1 MSNTT
6 LWCLVEGDTTYFSV
20 VTLPTTSIGELKELI
35 KIKKENTVSRKVD
48 ASNLNLWK
56 VCCF

>member
-6 LWCLVEGDTTYFSV
+6 LWCLVEGDTTYFRI
-20 VTLPTTSIGELKELI
+20 VTPPTTSIDELKELI
-35 KIKKENTVSRKVD
+35 KIKKENTLSLKVD

-56 VCCF
+56 ACYV